1 MDLLDRVGQEIGDE
15 NAPHRMGMFE
25 PQRGKAET
33 MLLARLSASLMSAHA
48 PQHPRGETRAAR
60 CRRGFMAKLHAAD
73 VKMTRP
79 AISIVA
85 ALLLGLSALCVAR
98 VAVAESPDTTQ
109 VTQVG
114 QSKQFG
120 TVKVTL
126 QSYSIQGVNLADAE
140 TSISFLL
147 FFEARSDAGE
157 LGDYN
162 YAKTNCDGTIPPK
175 GTFTCKLAL
184 VFPAAPK
191 LVSLRV
197 GEGMMGDG
205 VYFNLP
211 AASQ

>member
-1 MDLLDRVGQEIGDE
+1 M
-15 NAPHRMGMFE
+15 
-25 PQRGKAET
+25 
-33 MLLARLSASLMSAHA
+33 SLVS
-48 PQHPRGETRAAR
+48 G
-60 CRRGFMAKLHAAD
+60 
-73 VKMTRP
+73 
-79 AISIVA
+79 
-85 ALLLGLSALCVAR
+85 LLLGLSALCVSR

-120 TVKVTL
+120 TIKVTL
-126 QSYSIQGVNLADAE
+126 QSYSIQGVNADVVLLMDNLADAE

-175 GTFTCKLAL
+175 GTFKCKLAL
-184 VFPAAPK
+184 VFPDAPK
-191 LVSLRV
+191 LISLRV
-197 GEGMMGDG
+197 GEGMMGEG
-205 VYFNLP
+205 VYFNLA